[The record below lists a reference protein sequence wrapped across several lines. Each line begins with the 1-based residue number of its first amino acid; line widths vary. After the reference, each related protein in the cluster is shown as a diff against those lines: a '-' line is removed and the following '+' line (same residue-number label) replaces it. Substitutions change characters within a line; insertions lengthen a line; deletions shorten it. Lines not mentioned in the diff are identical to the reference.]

1 MPQRFYE
8 QSSQVAVSVSKV
20 YAHFATPQRFIG
32 FQPFVRAV
40 HDIHSTD
47 DPDGGRTVRY
57 QLVESVPMLWG
68 LRMTAIS
75 QVETRLP
82 PEGHVLVQQVK
93 AALGVR
99 LRAVVTL
106 TAEGD
111 NAALVH
117 EQIEVRAPALLM
129 GYVSRRAHEAL
140 IARHE
145 ALRGGY
151 LNTFEA

>member
-1 MPQRFYE
+1 MPQRQYTE
-8 QSSQVAVSVSKV
+8 SSSVAVSVSRV

-40 HDIHSTD
+40 NDVRWSD
-47 DPDGGRTVRY
+47 DPDGGRTVHY
-57 QLVESVPMLWG
+57 ELVEAVPLFLG

-75 QVETRLP
+75 QVETHLP
-82 PEGHVLVQQVK
+82 PQSYVLVQQVK
-93 AALGVR
+93 SALGVH

-111 NAALVH
+111 NAAHIH
-117 EQIEVRAPALLM
+117 ETITLHAPALLM
-129 GYVSRRAHEAL
+129 GYVSRRAQDAL
-140 IARHE
+140 IARHK

-151 LNTFEA
+151 LNTLDA